1 MDELY
6 EKVEALLLK
15 VAGEDCDPKTF
26 LSVRNELVQMVVVS
40 VSPPLNNQSPSAFKD
55 DEDFSDRKEFWIAR

>member
-15 VAGEDCDPKTF
+15 VAGEDCDPETF
-26 LSVRNELVQMVVVS
+26 LGVRDELVQMVVVS
-40 VSPPLNNQSPSAFKD
+40 VSPPLTNQSTSIFKD
-55 DEDFSDRKEFWIAR
+55 DEDFSERKEFWIAR